1 LNKQGTSVWFTVL
14 LGVLIALPALGTDL
28 YVPALPVLA
37 QALGGDADAAQFTL
51 TTYFIGLAAGQLLW
65 GPLSDRFGRKPVLL
79 SGLLVMLVSSVLV
92 FFLSSILAV
101 AGVRLAQGL
110 GMSSGALIG
119 RTIVRDLHA
128 HEQAA
133 RMLAS
138 MTVVFSLVPLA
149 APVAGA
155 LLAGSAG
162 WRAVFAAMAAVAV
175 ILIISLKSLRETA
188 PAARRSV
195 HPGAIARTFVSI
207 LRDRRFLS
215 PFLVV
220 FCAHVGILAWVSN
233 SAFTLVRGLGVGT
246 VAYGLMFALVMLGQ
260 ITGAWAASR
269 LVLRLGIPRLLRF
282 GARLMLLAG
291 AAAAAL
297 AWGGV
302 SHWLAVTLPFTLLLF
317 GTALIVPNATAAALT
332 PFPASAGAASSL
344 IGAIGFTAGALI
356 STALGAAYDGSARPM
371 ALVAALAGIGAFV
384 SERFLLRGKA

>member
-1 LNKQGTSVWFTVL
+1 LNKQGTPAWFTVL

-138 MTVVFSLVPLA
+138 MTVVFSIVPLA

-175 ILIISLKSLRETA
+175 VLIISLKSLRETA

-195 HPGAIARTFVSI
+195 HPGAIARTFASI
-207 LRDRRFLS
+207 LGDRRFLS

-220 FCAHVGILAWVSN
+220 FCAHVGILAWVWK

-269 LVLRLGIPRLLRF
+269 LVLRLGIPRLVRV

-317 GTALIVPNATAAALT
+317 GTALILPNATAAALT

-371 ALVAALAGIGAFV
+371 ASVAALAGIGAFV
-384 SERFLLRGKA
+384 FERFLLRGKA